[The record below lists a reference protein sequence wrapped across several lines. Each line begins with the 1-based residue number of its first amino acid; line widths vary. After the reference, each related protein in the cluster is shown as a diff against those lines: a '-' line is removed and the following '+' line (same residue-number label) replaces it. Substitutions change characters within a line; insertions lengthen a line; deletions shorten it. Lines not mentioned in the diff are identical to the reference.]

1 MRTKNCA
8 CPLGAKCETLKEDA
22 EGPYLE
28 VCPWYTEIAGTNPQT
43 GEQINKKQCAVAWMP
58 LLSVQH
64 AQATSGVNDAVCS
77 LREET
82 IIRQNIAIEAMS
94 NVRNI
99 TSQ

>member
-1 MRTKNCA
+1 MRTKTGA
-8 CPLGAKCETLKEDA
+8 CPLGSKCESLKEDS

-64 AQATSGVNDAVCS
+64 AQATSGVNEAVCS
-77 LREET
+77 LRDET
-82 IIRQNIAIEAMS
+82 IIRQNIAIEAMR
-94 NVRNI
+94 NARNI
-99 TSQ
+99 ASD